1 METLETISSCQKY
14 NAKSR
19 ANARCL
25 SNGLCVF
32 KLIML
37 LCVSRQLLAH
47 FKSVTIAL
55 QGVGVDIVS
64 VFSMIK
70 TVKDT
75 LQNVSHVGYDLH
87 PKLYEY

>member
-1 METLETISSCQKY
+1 METISSCQKY

-25 SNGLCVF
+25 SKGLCDF
-32 KLIML
+32 KLIMS

-55 QGVGVDIVS
+55 QGVGGDIVS
-64 VFSMIK
+64 GFSMTK

-75 LQNVSHVGYDLH
+75 LQNVSYVGYDSH